1 MDQRFKEYASLI
13 VRVGANVQKGQTV
26 VVSGSVDN
34 AWFVRLLSEECYEAG
49 AREVVVRWKDD
60 AMTRMKFL
68 RADGAVFDTVPKW
81 MAEFFN
87 GYGKE
92 RAALIGISDDDPELL
107 NGVDSGRIQRW
118 GRASGAALKEY
129 HDAQMGNDFQWCGVS
144 IPSPAW
150 AKKVFP
156 DAGEEEAMRK
166 LWDAILKAVHVKD
179 GKAVDIWREKVASM
193 ARRAK
198 RLTDYNFE
206 KLRFKNSLGTDLEIG
221 LPDGH
226 KWVSCGE
233 KAKTGANFV
242 ANMPTEEI
250 FTLPKK
256 DTANGV
262 ICSSMPLSLNGNLI
276 NDIVFTLKDGR
287 ITGATASGG
296 LDILEKELDLD
307 EGARYLGEVAL
318 VPYDSPINKMN
329 ILFYNTLFDENASCH
344 FAFGKA
350 YPAFLDS
357 TLTEAKQK
365 ELGAN
370 DSFTHVDFM
379 VGTEDL
385 SVTGVTKDGEE
396 IPVFVNGNFAI

>member
-1 MDQRFKEYASLI
+1 MDKRFAEYAALI

-60 AMTRMKFL
+60 ALTRMKYL
-68 RADGAVFDTVPKW
+68 RAENDVFDAIPKW
-81 MAEFFN
+81 MEEFFN
-87 GYGKE
+87 GYGNQ

-107 NGVDSGRIQRW
+107 NGVDPDRLQRW
-118 GRASGAALKEY
+118 GRASGLALKEY
-129 HDAQMGNDFQWCGVS
+129 YDAQMSNHFQWCGVS
-144 IPSPAW
+144 IPSPMW

-156 DAGEEEAMRK
+156 GLCEEEAMSK
-166 LWDAILKAVHVKD
+166 LWDAILKAVHV
-179 GKAVDIWREKVASM
+179 GGGNAVDIWRDKVATM
-193 ARRAK
+193 ARRA
-198 RLTDYNFE
+198 RQLTDYNFS
-206 KLRFKNSLGTDLEIG
+206 KLRFTSSLGTDLEIG
-221 LPDGH
+221 LPEGH
-226 KWVSCGE
+226 RWVSCGE
-233 KAKTGANFV
+233 KAKTGADFV

-250 FTLPKK
+250 FTLPKR
-256 DTANGV
+256 DTANGTL
-262 ICSSMPLSLNGNLI
+262 CSSMPLSLNGNMI
-276 NDIVFTLKDGR
+276 NDIVFTLKDGK
-287 ITGATASGG
+287 IVNAKASSG
-296 LDILEKELDLD
+296 LDVLEKELDLD
-307 EGARYLGEVAL
+307 EGARYLGEIAL

-350 YPAFLDS
+350 YPAFLDN
-357 TLTEAKQK
+357 TLSEERQK

-385 SVTGVTKDGEE
+385 SVIGIAKDGKET
-396 IPVFVNGNFAI
+396 PVFVNGNFAI